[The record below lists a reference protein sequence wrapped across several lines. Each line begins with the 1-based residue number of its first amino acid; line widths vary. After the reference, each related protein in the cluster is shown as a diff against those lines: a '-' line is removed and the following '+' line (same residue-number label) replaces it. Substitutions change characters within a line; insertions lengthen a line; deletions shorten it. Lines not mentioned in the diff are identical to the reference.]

1 MDYPAIIIGLGSTLA
16 VSSVILGSIF
26 YFLPVWLSQDRP
38 SKSDLWLSALVGI
51 IERIIY
57 FFSAYF
63 GVYEFLAGWLVLKS
77 VANFNKEDS
86 SPFLRTYYVY
96 LLGTGL
102 SLLFGVGGAVLTRDL
117 CGLPPVP
124 EQVVESNR

>member
-1 MDYPAIIIGLGSTLA
+1 MEYHAIGVGLGVTLA
-16 VSSVILGSIF
+16 VSSVFLWCVF
-26 YFLPVWLSQDRP
+26 YFLPGLLGQDRP
-38 SKSDLWLSALVGI
+38 EISDLCLSATIGV

-63 GVYEFLAGWLVLKS
+63 GIYELLAGWLVLKS
-77 VANFNKEDS
+77 FANFDRQDGR
-86 SPFLRTYYVY
+86 PFLRTYYVY

-102 SLLFGVGGAVLTRDL
+102 SLLFGVGGAVLTREF

-124 EQVVESNR
+124 NQ